1 MNDMIEFKKWMEL
14 STDLS
19 EKSMKNYAGGVK
31 KIEADLL
38 ELDLTNQ
45 NLFEITSPDD
55 LTHLK
60 DQYFQILENKE
71 LDERGKGMYSAA
83 FNKLIEFRTD

>member
-1 MNDMIEFKKWMEL
+1 MNDMIEFQKWMEL

-60 DQYFQILENKE
+60 DQYFQIFGYYLK
-71 LDERGKGMYSAA
+71 MS
-83 FNKLIEFRTD
+83 